1 MSLGIPT
8 GIQKL
13 RESLDLDPSEICKQ
27 DNSISTYIILN
38 MHKNVYRLRKYSAI
52 KFLLNVKMWK

>member
-52 KFLLNVKMWK
+52 